1 MAALRTLLFVCV
13 AATWLAITG
22 LVASAFAQAPAWRFT
37 DCAPVRA
44 LPDVSRGDLGW
55 HGNVWCVMPD
65 STTKHYTLDCLHG
78 TCSWST
84 FQTELQ
90 ALMTAPDKSAK
101 WDEIVAKYFSWVC
114 DDAIRKEASQ
124 RGALCLEGEAIRLQ
138 HPEWLPKVTLPPPV
152 ITYRVKVNG
161 TSATRPAYALVAGV
175 RGTKVLARAVVGTAC
190 DLTKPTL
197 ASGADVWAEFG
208 TPGVVALCAKS

>member
-1 MAALRTLLFVCV
+1 MAALRTLLVVCV

-65 STTKHYTLDCLHG
+65 NSSKHYTLDCLHG

-84 FQTELQ
+84 FNTELQ
-90 ALMTAPDKSAK
+90 ALMTAPDKNAK
-101 WDEIVAKYFSWVC
+101 LDEIVAKYFSWVC
-114 DDAIRKEASQ
+114 DDTIRKEASQ
-124 RGALCLEGEAIRLQ
+124 RGALCLEGEAIRAQ

-161 TSATRPAYALVAGV
+161 TSTTRPAYALVAGV
-175 RGTKVLARAVVGTAC
+175 RGTKVLARAAVGAVC
-190 DLTKPTL
+190 DLNKPTL
-197 ASGADVWAEFG
+197 VSGADVWAEFG